1 MNGFR
6 DRLANGSSARC
17 ADLKLYTLL
26 PPRTHARNIRQD
38 RFTANRVTLYAAS
51 ERLHYHSTNRYFS
64 ARLTSTHQP
73 RGQTSASL
81 AELGCDSGRQAQSTS
96 LIGVSLGVRD
106 PLNQFP
112 LRDEREIFARQA
124 ERARVRIGR
133 HFAFPDPLLPIQHL
147 ILS

>member
-6 DRLANGSSARC
+6 DRLANGSSASC

-26 PPRTHARNIRQD
+26 PPRTHARNIRQE
-38 RFTANRVTLYAAS
+38 RFTANRVSLYTAS

-73 RGQTSASL
+73 RRQTSASL

-96 LIGVSLGVRD
+96 LPGVYLVVRA
-106 PLNQFP
+106 PPNHFP
-112 LRDEREIFARQA
+112 FHDERDIFARQA
-124 ERARVRIGR
+124 DCARVWIGR
-133 HFAFPDPLLPIQHL
+133 HFAFPDSPLSVQRLFV
-147 ILS
+147 S